1 MKASRFLRDAL
12 RLCAATAILA
22 GCGGQAGNSVV
33 PIGDAR
39 NALSHHKSFFY
50 TGAAQDFTV
59 RRHVKQIKVIALGAN
74 GAGTYD
80 GHGGRVS
87 AQLTVNPGERLA
99 IYVGGKTRRARAA
112 DTTVAEMTAEAN
124 ATAVALRTAAA
135 TELAKP
141 ASTLIPKIASG
152 FTAPTKRSFR
162 RGLRRRN
169 SRQRLCRKEPRLRRR
184 GSRPEKRRPYRL

>member
-1 MKASRFLRDAL
+1 LGVPHEANDKRVANPRKLKGRAMKASRFLRDAL

-99 IYVGGKTRRARAA
+99 IYVGGNASGSSGGYNGGGNGGGGQCRSGCAAHRCCNRAR
-112 DTTVAEMTAEAN
+112 EARQYVKSEDRERLHGAN
-124 ATAVALRTAAA
+124 
-135 TELAKP
+135 E
-141 ASTLIPKIASG
+141 KIV
-152 FTAPTKRSFR
+152 P
-162 RGLRRRN
+162 
-169 SRQRLCRKEPRLRRR
+169 
-184 GSRPEKRRPYRL
+184 